1 MLFHSLIVSEDLASF
16 YKYKIIITINNM
28 KNNHIRNINATF
40 NFENVIAQL
49 VNFWIDSVMA
59 FKHGDKI
66 WLTIVVKTHENKRF
80 KLINNL
86 PFNKHDFSDIV
97 VVLKQVFDTGILYN
111 RTDKIDDMI
120 FTYRVEIARDS
131 WWSGY
136 KYDLIFIFT
145 LISTIILTMII
156 FYILFL
162 ACLFNLDI
170 IDPANVNMNILDVI
184 KNLDMDILEM
194 DIKDAKDI
202 KDSMCAYYE
211 KYTAQICVFEPF
223 IRLFNGT
230 NGYNFYPSYFVA
242 NNCPV
247 YEQDF
252 NLLEYIIYNQYI
264 ILDDYSLR
272 SSEYIKAL
280 NEILKEYQTITNR
293 IL

>member
-1 MLFHSLIVSEDLASF
+1 
-16 YKYKIIITINNM
+16 M

-49 VNFWIDSVMA
+49 VNFWIDNVMT
-59 FKHGDKI
+59 FKYGGKI

-111 RTDKIDDMI
+111 RSDKIDDI
-120 FTYRVEIARDS
+120 VFTYHVETFKDS
-131 WWSGY
+131 RWSGY

-145 LISTIILTMII
+145 LLLTITVTIII
-156 FYILFL
+156 FYSLFL
-162 ACLFNLDI
+162 ACLFNLNI
-170 IDPANVNMNILDVI
+170 IDPVNIHINILDVI
-184 KNLDMDILEM
+184 KVLDMDILEI
-194 DIKDAKDI
+194 DIKDVKDI
-202 KDSMCAYYE
+202 KDSAYACYE
-211 KYTAQICVFEPF
+211 KYTVKICVFEPF

-230 NGYNFYPSYFVA
+230 NGYNFYPSYFMS

-247 YEQDF
+247 IEQDF

-272 SSEYIKAL
+272 SSEYINAL
-280 NEILKEYQTITNR
+280 NDILKDYQTITNR
-293 IL
+293 II